1 MGHSLIRGGSKRPS
15 RSNSRRSGA
24 GLGTAFEAVGLWFGF
39 LAFLP
44 DAVRG
49 GARFLEDRAASMK
62 VEQVERGMSLPA
74 VTAAE
79 LLVLEVVEHL
89 GDASRERIVRFER
102 LWAVTETFD
111 SPGR

>member
-1 MGHSLIRGGSKRPS
+1 
-15 RSNSRRSGA
+15 
-24 GLGTAFEAVGLWFGF
+24 
-39 LAFLP
+39 
-44 DAVRG
+44 
-49 GARFLEDRAASMK
+49 MK